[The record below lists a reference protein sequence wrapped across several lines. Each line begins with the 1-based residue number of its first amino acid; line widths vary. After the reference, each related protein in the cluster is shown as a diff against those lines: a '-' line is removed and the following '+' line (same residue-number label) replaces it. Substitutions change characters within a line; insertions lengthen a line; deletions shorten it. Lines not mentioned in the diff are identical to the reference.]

1 TTVKSTV
8 RFRSLAKRSFAML
21 ESQTLV
27 ENSSPFIDTKRRKHC
42 PDASEASESTT
53 TTTTYLFQT
62 RLLGTRN
69 CPSHIE
75 IWICVRLPDGRRVQ
89 RSFLKCES
97 VQLLWSFCYS
107 QIDQSERNKPFKL
120 FQAVPGYYKNL
131 YYGSDTSFEQ
141 SGLPNSLIS
150 LTWV

>member
-1 TTVKSTV
+1 M
-8 RFRSLAKRSFAML
+8 AKRSFAML

-42 PDASEASESTT
+42 PDASAASESTT
-53 TTTTYLFQT
+53 TTTTYLFLTAFVGYPELSEPYSDLDQ
-62 RLLGTRN
+62 RVLCR
-69 CPSHIE
+69 
-75 IWICVRLPDGRRVQ
+75 ICVRLPDGRRVQ

-141 SGLPNSLIS
+141 PGLANSLIS